1 MNKKI
6 ILLSILFY
14 YSLCNLMAQK
24 SINISQFNPKFTI
37 SATRNSGFGQETYRF
52 FVQNNTSDEYSMKI
66 TVTIN
71 LNCREDATFLLGYN
85 RIVYLKP
92 NGKFDATND
101 DNYHKYNYDTEKDK
115 NCLKWEDGGKSVT
128 LFNGISYEVT
138 ELRNLTQEK
147 AAAAKKKQDDEL
159 ARQQKI
165 AEDKRKRDEEV
176 AQKAAAAK
184 ANEEKRKQELS
195 KKEAENKAKQEAQKK
210 ETESKAKQEATKK
223 GTEKSKSSNTKTT
236 ENNSSK
242 NSASSARSSENT
254 SAKQAEQKQAEA
266 ERRNEEA
273 RQAKEAEEKRK
284 REEQEL
290 LTKKQADYDKW
301 KSDAQSAQNASD
313 AASITAVGTIMFL
326 LGEWIYNDNMGEYD
340 PAFSFKR
347 ASNKTQFGIGI
358 DFGYSLNSMPILFQ
372 SNSSTVSGGIGSTKK
387 EIQPSNPFN
396 VNFEAGVRMGA
407 ENNNFGG
414 FGYFNGKVGVSPT
427 LNGSNSSIQYGFR
440 AYAGAKGIK
449 AYVDYGMGSR
459 NFSNSSSDVE
469 ENGEGKLSSN
479 FNKLEYGIRITSHPN
494 DDLRRSHFYLGII
507 SEISKY
513 ESPNGFID
521 PIAGVLKKTTETAA
535 ISGFSFHWN
544 KEHTFKFYANF
555 YPEFVYAGEV
565 NSGSGA
571 ISSDF
576 KTSPTGTFFE
586 IGFLRSLNWW

>member
-1 MNKKI
+1 MSKKI

-24 SINISQFNPKFTI
+24 SISFSQSDARFTI
-37 SATRNSGFGQETYRF
+37 SATRNSGFGSETYKF
-52 FVQNNTSDEYSMKI
+52 YVQNNTSEEYSMQI
-66 TVTIN
+66 SVRLN
-71 LNCREDATFLLGYN
+71 LTCVGEKTFVLGYN
-85 RIVYLKP
+85 KIVYLKP
-92 NGKFDATND
+92 NGKFDAFD
-101 DNYHKYNYDTEKDK
+101 DDYVHTYFYDVKKDK

-128 LFNGISYEVT
+128 LFNGISYQIT
-138 ELRNLTQEK
+138 GIKNMTQEK

-159 ARQQKI
+159 ARQQKMV
-165 AEDKRKRDEEV
+165 EEKRKRDEET

-184 ANEEKRKQELS
+184 ANEEKRKQDLT

-210 ETESKAKQEATKK
+210 EADSKAKQEATKK
-223 GTEKSKSSNTKTT
+223 ETEKNKSSNNKTAENSKSKSTSSNA
-236 ENNSSK
+236 K
-242 NSASSARSSENT
+242 NAENT
-254 SAKQAEQKQAEA
+254 SAKQAEQKQAEI
-266 ERRNEEA
+266 EKRNEEA
-273 RQAKEAEEKRK
+273 RQAKEAEDKRK

-571 ISSDF
+571 LSSDF